1 MIRFN
6 HKPKK
11 QTKVKTS
18 LIPRL
23 FLVAGGGACILMGV
37 NQIHKG
43 ILVYRNGYLQTV
55 YAGGAIGAGA
65 LLILFAF
72 LPAGDWIY
80 RRITTRPQLDEP
92 QHSSRRS
99 RLHKTLT
106 NNQNRKKEK
115 DHNG

>member
-1 MIRFN
+1 VIRFN
-6 HKPKK
+6 NKPKK
-11 QTKVKTS
+11 QTKAKTS

-23 FLVAGGGACILMGV
+23 FLVAGGCACILIGV
-37 NQIHKG
+37 NHIHRDV
-43 ILVYRNGYLQTV
+43 LVYRNGYLQTV
-55 YAGGAIGAGA
+55 YAGGAIGTGA
-65 LLILFAF
+65 LLVLLAF

-92 QHSSRRS
+92 KHSSRRS

-115 DHNG
+115 EHNG